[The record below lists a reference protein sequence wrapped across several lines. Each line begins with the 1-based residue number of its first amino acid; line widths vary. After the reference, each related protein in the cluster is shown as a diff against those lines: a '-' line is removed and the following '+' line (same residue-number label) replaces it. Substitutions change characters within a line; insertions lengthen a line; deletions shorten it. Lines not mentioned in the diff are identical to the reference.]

1 MNTFTNIISTAIDA
15 GAVIVYAGMGE
26 LLLERTGVL
35 NLGLEGIIAIAAAS
49 AVIAA
54 QWATTPFTALAIAI
68 LVGAAMGIV
77 FMLVTVIFRANQVL
91 SGLAMF
97 LVGIGLA
104 GHLGGSVAGNP
115 SPVTFEAVPIPLLS
129 DIPHI
134 GPMFFDHDPLVYFG
148 YVALPIIVWFVLNR
162 TRHGINL
169 RAVGEDPA
177 AADATG
183 VSVTGIRSFYAVLGG
198 ALAGVGGATLSLA
211 FTPGWTPNVVA
222 GRGWIALA
230 VVIFAMWQP
239 GRLIV
244 GATLFG
250 ALISVSFIA
259 QDRGWDIPGQ
269 VLNMLPYLITLA
281 LIVVAV
287 LRNRGKRATVAPA
300 ALAVPFFR
308 EER

>member
-1 MNTFTNIISTAIDA
+1 MNTFTTIIKTSIDA
-15 GAVIVYAGMGE
+15 GAVIVFAGMGE

-35 NLGLEGIIAIAAAS
+35 NLGLEGFIAISAAS

-54 QWATTPFTALAIAI
+54 QWASSPFVALGIAM
-68 LVGAAMGIV
+68 LVGAGMGIA

-91 SGLAMF
+91 AGLAFF

-104 GHLGGSVAGNP
+104 RHLGGSVAGNLP
-115 SPVTFEAVPIPLLS
+115 PVTFESVPIPLLS
-129 DIPHI
+129 DIPQV
-134 GPMFFDHDPLVYFG
+134 GSMLFDHDPLVYIG
-148 YVALPIIVWFVLNR
+148 YLVLPVAVWFVLNR
-162 TRHGINL
+162 TRHGINM
-169 RAVGEDPA
+169 RAAGEDPA

-183 VSVTGIRSFYAVLGG
+183 VAVTAIRSFYAVLAGV
-198 ALAGVGGATLSLA
+198 LAGIGGATLSLA

-230 VVIFAMWQP
+230 VVIFAMWRP

-244 GATLFG
+244 GAILFG

-259 QDRGWDIPGQ
+259 QDHGWNIPGQ
-269 VLNMLPYLITLA
+269 VLNMLPYVITLV

-287 LRNRGKRATVAPA
+287 VRSRERRATNAPA
-300 ALAVPFFR
+300 ALAMPFFR

>member
-1 MNTFTNIISTAIDA
+1 VNTLTNIISTAIDA
-15 GAVIVYAGMGE
+15 GAVIVFAGMGE

-54 QWATTPFTALAIAI
+54 QWATTPFTALAVAI
-68 LVGAAMGIV
+68 LVGAAMGV
-77 FMLVTVIFRANQVL
+77 LFMVVTVIFRANQVL

-97 LVGIGLA
+97 IMGIGLA
-104 GHLGGSVAGNP
+104 GHLGGGVAGNP
-115 SPVTFEAVPIPLLS
+115 SPVTFEAVPIPVLS

-148 YVALPIIVWFVLNR
+148 YAVLPLIVWFVLNR

-183 VSVTGIRSFYAVLGG
+183 VSVMGIRSFYSILGG

-230 VVIFAMWQP
+230 VVIFAMWKP

-244 GATLFG
+244 GAILFG

-259 QDRGWDIPGQ
+259 QDRGWGIPGQ
-269 VLNMLPYLITLA
+269 VLNMLPYLITVA
-281 LIVVAV
+281 LIVLAV

>member
-54 QWATTPFTALAIAI
+54 QWATTPFQALAIAI
-68 LVGAAMGIV
+68 LVGAAMGV
-77 FMLVTVIFRANQVL
+77 LFMLVTVVFRANQVL
-91 SGLAMF
+91 SGLALF
-97 LVGIGLA
+97 LVGVGMA
-104 GHLGGSVAGNP
+104 GHLGGSVTGNP

-129 DIPHI
+129 EIPHI
-134 GPMFFDHDPLVYFG
+134 GPMFFEHDPLVYFG

-162 TRHGINL
+162 TRHGVNL
-169 RAVGEDPA
+169 RAIGEEPSA
-177 AADATG
+177 GDATG
-183 VSVTGIRSFYAVLGG
+183 VSVMGIRAFYTVLGG

-230 VVIFAMWQP
+230 VVIFAMWRP
-239 GRLIV
+239 WRLVV

-281 LIVVAV
+281 LIVLAV
-287 LRNRGKRATVAPA
+287 VRNRGTRATVAPA